1 MFWGFMSEFKYAC
14 PVCGQ
19 HIKCDSSQSGSVMEC
34 PTCFQKIIVPQA
46 PVGEQTLI
54 LTGTKVNGDRPA
66 PKTAETDPVR
76 PQPVT
81 GISGPVIVIVI
92 LLGIMAAVAFVYR
105 GTIFK
110 SPTPLSAKDGATN

>member
-46 PVGEQTLI
+46 PTGEQTLI
-54 LTGTKVNGDRPA
+54 LTGTRAGGERPGS
-66 PKTAETDPVR
+66 KTPHFSPIGPGTTR
-76 PQPVT
+76 
-81 GISGPVIVIVI
+81 GISGALAVMVI
-92 LLGIMAAVAFVYR
+92 LVAITAAVAFVYR
-105 GTIFK
+105 GT
-110 SPTPLSAKDGATN
+110 